1 MKAVVAA
8 INQEK
13 TLVVVEAFSVITN
26 LCVDLRLKLY
36 LATPALGGGH
46 VAGGTL
52 ALVAAEGVDAPRARH
67 AARRRG
73 LQLRALVNVHA
84 VVLAARP
91 PEALGT
97 VADEGADEILAV
109 ELAVVSLG
117 HTLVHIW
124 SMTVAMSL

>member
-1 MKAVVAA
+1 MAGA
-8 INQEK
+8 
-13 TLVVVEAFSVITN
+13 LVGAFSVITN
-26 LCVDLRLKLY
+26 LRVDLRLKLY

-73 LQLRALVNVHA
+73 IQLRALVNVHA

-91 PEALGT
+91 PEALGA

-109 ELAVVSLG
+109 ELAVVRLG
-117 HTLVHIW
+117 QTLVHI
-124 SMTVAMSL
+124 